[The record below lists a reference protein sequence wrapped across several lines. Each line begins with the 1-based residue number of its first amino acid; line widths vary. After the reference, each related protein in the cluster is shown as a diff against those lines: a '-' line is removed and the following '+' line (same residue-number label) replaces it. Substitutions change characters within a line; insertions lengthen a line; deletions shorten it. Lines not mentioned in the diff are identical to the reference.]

1 MLPHLCMVMLR
12 PRPSPYVIDKMS
24 PSMERV
30 FPMGSILRL
39 TCILWEQQDLRSL
52 GVFVGVVP
60 RGGVCVCCRGKD
72 PVESVGPRSKLR
84 VIERPSFTYLGLLNK
99 LGSLWW
105 GKCRLPECG
114 LWRCLR
120 ICQLSHGERMHK
132 VLGGP

>member
-1 MLPHLCMVMLR
+1 MVMLR
-12 PRPSPYVIDKMS
+12 PCPSPYVIDKMS

-39 TCILWEQQDLRSL
+39 TCILWEQQNLRSL
-52 GVFVGVVP
+52 GVLVGVVP
-60 RGGVCVCCRGKD
+60 RGGVCVCGCRGKD

-84 VIERPSFTYLGLLNK
+84 VIERPSFTYLGLLNNAWLS
-99 LGSLWW
+99 LG
-105 GKCRLPECG
+105 GGECRLPECG

-120 ICQLSHGERMHK
+120 ICRLSHGERMHK

>member
-24 PSMERV
+24 PSMQRV

-60 RGGVCVCCRGKD
+60 RGGVCVLQR
-72 PVESVGPRSKLR
+72 
-84 VIERPSFTYLGLLNK
+84 ERPS
-99 LGSLWW
+99 
-105 GKCRLPECG
+105 
-114 LWRCLR
+114 
-120 ICQLSHGERMHK
+120 
-132 VLGGP
+132 